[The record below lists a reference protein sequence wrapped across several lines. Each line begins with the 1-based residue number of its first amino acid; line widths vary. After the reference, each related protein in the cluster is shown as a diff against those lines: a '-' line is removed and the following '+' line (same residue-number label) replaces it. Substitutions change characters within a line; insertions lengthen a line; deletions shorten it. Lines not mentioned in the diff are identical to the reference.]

1 MGNLLQFP
9 GGGILS
15 SVSSSTAIT
24 YPSEILW
31 ALQQEP
37 EDFER
42 EARVFL
48 ALKLYEQGRLS
59 TGLAAKLAGV
69 PRMAFLFLLGQH
81 GLSPVGVEPE
91 ELEVDLENARR
102 AGRPQ

>member
-1 MGNLLQFP
+1 MRSP
-9 GGGILS
+9 APP
-15 SVSSSTAIT
+15 AIT

-37 EDFER
+37 EEFER
-42 EARVFL
+42 EARTYL

-59 TGLAAKLAGV
+59 SGLAATLAGV
-69 PRMAFLFLLGQH
+69 PRLAFLFLLGQN

-91 ELEVDLENARR
+91 ELEEDLVNARR
-102 AGRPQ
+102 AGRPEITLHW